1 MQITVKRGD
10 QLYGPYTVQELQDF
24 LNQGNF
30 KTSDLAS
37 SDGQN
42 WMQISQFPGLGHGS
56 VPSTQPSSPQRVTR
70 NVSAQ
75 GGQQVSSLVIE
86 KLAGTQGWVRFF
98 SVLGFIIFGLIMLVA
113 VGALFLG
120 GMGVLIS
127 LIYIVMGALYF
138 FPTLKLSQ
146 YASRIAR
153 LRVSRSEVDLSAAL
167 EAQRSFWAF
176 VGIVTV
182 VVLCLYLVIILVTC
196 VGAASMAF

>member
-75 GGQQVSSLVIE
+75 GGQQVSSLVID

-98 SVLGFIIFGLIMLVA
+98 SVLGFIIFGLIMLGA

-153 LRVSRSEVDLSAAL
+153 LRVTKSEVDLSAAL

-176 VGIVTV
+176 VGIVTII
-182 VVLCLYLVIILVTC
+182 VLFLYLVIFLVAF
-196 VGAASMAF
+196 VGAGSRAF